1 MIRLAAA
8 DMDNTLLPEGTFDL
22 NPEYYDVV
30 RALKEKGI
38 LFVAAS
44 GRHYSSIRKLWEPL
58 KDEIAF
64 LGGNGSVVMYRD
76 EVLSANEIPR
86 EDYAGILRAMREA
99 EPDVIITDHPDF
111 IYTDYPEN
119 DLLRWMKKGYRTE
132 ILQCED
138 LAQLGAPILKT
149 AMYVPEDA
157 QICAERLRARFE
169 GRMNIMS
176 AGDHWVDVVANGA
189 DKGSSLR
196 VIQKMFGISRE
207 ETIAFGDN
215 GNDIGMMKLAGR
227 SYAVANARDE
237 VKEIADEVIGPM
249 EEDAVLKVLKSLL

>member
-22 NPEYYDVV
+22 NPEYYDAV

-44 GRHYSSIRKLWEPL
+44 GRHYSSVRKLWEPL

-76 EVLSANEIPR
+76 EILSANEIAMDVYI
-86 EDYAGILRAMREA
+86 EVLGAMRET
-99 EPDVIITDHPDF
+99 EPEVIITDHPDCIF
-111 IYTDYPEN
+111 TDFPEN
-119 DLLRWMKKGYRTE
+119 DLIRWMKNGYRTDIIE
-132 ILQCED
+132 CDD
-138 LAQLGAPILKT
+138 LAAIGAPILKT
-149 AMYVPEDA
+149 AMHVPGDA
-157 QICAERLRARFE
+157 QIYAERMRERFE
-169 GRMNIMS
+169 GRVNIMS
-176 AGDHWVDVVANGA
+176 AGDHWVDVVANGT
-189 DKGSSLR
+189 DKGSSLG
-196 VIQKMFGISRE
+196 VIQKKFGISRE

-237 VKEIADEVIGPM
+237 VKAVADEVIGQM
-249 EEDAVLKVLKSLL
+249 KDDAVLKVLKSLL

>member
-86 EDYAGILRAMREA
+86 EDYVEVLNAMRKA
-99 EPDVIITDHPDF
+99 EPDVIISDHPDVCRLK
-111 IYTDYPEN
+111 
-119 DLLRWMKKGYRTE
+119 LL
-132 ILQCED
+132 
-138 LAQLGAPILKT
+138 QLIHNAL
-149 AMYVPEDA
+149 E
-157 QICAERLRARFE
+157 CLLH
-169 GRMNIMS
+169 NI
-176 AGDHWVDVVANGA
+176 
-189 DKGSSLR
+189 
-196 VIQKMFGISRE
+196 
-207 ETIAFGDN
+207 
-215 GNDIGMMKLAGR
+215 
-227 SYAVANARDE
+227 
-237 VKEIADEVIGPM
+237 
-249 EEDAVLKVLKSLL
+249 